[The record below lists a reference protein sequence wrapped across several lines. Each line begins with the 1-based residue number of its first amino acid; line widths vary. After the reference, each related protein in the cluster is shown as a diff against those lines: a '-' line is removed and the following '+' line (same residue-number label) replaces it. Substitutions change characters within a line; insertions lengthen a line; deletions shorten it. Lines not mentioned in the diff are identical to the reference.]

1 MDIVSVLH
9 LQEKRLQIAYNHV
22 NKVRLEVESCRRAGY
37 SGMNTFDSEQID
49 WLVASMD
56 MVDEAS
62 DEIEKLLEE
71 YDKDELVVG
80 IDYPMPHIV

>member
-22 NKVRLEVESCRRAGY
+22 YKVRMEIESGRRAGY
-37 SGMNTFDSEQID
+37 SGMNTLDQEQID
-49 WLVASMD
+49 WLVSSMD

-62 DEIEKLLEE
+62 DEIE
-71 YDKDELVVG
+71 G
-80 IDYPMPHIV
+80 ILKENE